1 MTGDG
6 TIRGML
12 ALCTAILVA
21 AALYLGRSIFAP
33 VAFSLF
39 ALAIVWPFQG
49 ALQAKIPKL
58 VALVFTLLLTL
69 IVFAMLGLA
78 IAWGSGQ
85 VGHWLLSNVDRF
97 QFVYTKTTEW
107 LEGHGIFVTGMVAD
121 RFDVTWL
128 VRFVQQVAARL
139 NSMIGFALL
148 AFAFTILGL
157 MEASHFDRRIKK
169 LESQRSNLK
178 LSQAAE
184 RIAGQFRKYIL
195 IRSLASILTGFVTFC
210 FALLV
215 GHGDTPLSAP
225 LAGIAKKSKLVKG
238 R

>member
-121 RFDVTWL
+121 RFDVACSF
-128 VRFVQQVAARL
+128 R
-139 NSMIGFALL
+139 S
-148 AFAFTILGL
+148 
-157 MEASHFDRRIKK
+157 ASCGETQLYDWFCPSCLRIHDFGAYGSK
-169 LESQRSNLK
+169 
-178 LSQAAE
+178 
-184 RIAGQFRKYIL
+184 
-195 IRSLASILTGFVTFC
+195 SLRQENQKT
-210 FALLV
+210 
-215 GHGDTPLSAP
+215 
-225 LAGIAKKSKLVKG
+225 
-238 R
+238 

>member
-1 MTGDG
+1 
-6 TIRGML
+6 ML

-49 ALQAKIPKL
+49 ALQTKIPKL

-128 VRFVQQVAARL
+128 VRFVQHWRSAQPMSQMGHKHRRQPRPSVHALPLRSDIVAKVP
-139 NSMIGFALL
+139 NCPALI
-148 AFAFTILGL
+148 F
-157 MEASHFDRRIKK
+157 
-169 LESQRSNLK
+169 
-178 LSQAAE
+178 
-184 RIAGQFRKYIL
+184 
-195 IRSLASILTGFVTFC
+195 
-210 FALLV
+210 LL
-215 GHGDTPLSAP
+215 
-225 LAGIAKKSKLVKG
+225 
-238 R
+238 

>member
-85 VGHWLLSNVDRF
+85 VGHWLLSNVDPF
-97 QFVYTKTTEW
+97 SVC
-107 LEGHGIFVTGMVAD
+107 LSLPI
-121 RFDVTWL
+121 
-128 VRFVQQVAARL
+128 AAVV
-139 NSMIGFALL
+139 
-148 AFAFTILGL
+148 AFTTSSTKR
-157 MEASHFDRRIKK
+157 ARF
-169 LESQRSNLK
+169 
-178 LSQAAE
+178 
-184 RIAGQFRKYIL
+184 
-195 IRSLASILTGFVTFC
+195 SIE
-210 FALLV
+210 
-215 GHGDTPLSAP
+215 PP
-225 LAGIAKKSKLVKG
+225 
-238 R
+238 